1 MDIGN
6 RCVNCGKDTSFG
18 SGLFVNRIPA
28 DADYESDINDEQGN
42 PIFAEGEYRDGYL
55 CPDCSAWE
63 CDRCDE
69 MIPTDEDIC
78 PYDVYDEDDQR
89 SRENFSDGTY
99 RVHFEC
105 LTKDEQKAY
114 KDNNKCLS

>member
-6 RCVNCGKDTSFG
+6 RCVNCGRDTSFG

-42 PIFAEGEYRDGYL
+42 PIFTDGVYRDGYL
-55 CPDCSAWE
+55 CSDCSALP
-63 CDRCDE
+63 CDSCDE
-69 MIPTDEDIC
+69 MITLDEDIS
-78 PYDVYDEDDQR
+78 PYDVYGKDDQR
-89 SRENFSDGTY
+89 SRDEFSDGTY

-114 KDNNKCLS
+114 KDNNECLS